1 MHDSGT
7 KVGPP
12 YPALA
17 CRRELPVLLRP
28 VILKWG
34 HSLILFLLEMNFA
47 DDDSEDASVIHDI
60 LAGDINAFETLID
73 RYQDHVAQIVR
84 NHVPW
89 DKSPEV
95 AHDTFV
101 QAYLSLGSFKGTGPF
116 KHWLSKIA
124 VRCCCDFWRG
134 HYKTHRRLVG
144 PLPDECH
151 ILVSHI
157 LSGQSLQQETERVDT
172 RDLLQWALGQLSPS
186 ERTVLTLTY
195 LNDYSLA
202 ESAELLGWSIPRVKT
217 QAHWARRKLRKIITK
232 ILPPSKGKA

>member
-1 MHDSGT
+1 M
-7 KVGPP
+7 
-12 YPALA
+12 
-17 CRRELPVLLRP
+17 RP

-34 HSLILFLLEMNFA
+34 HSLIFFLLEMNIA
-47 DDDSEDASVIHDI
+47 DDVSDDASVVHDI

-84 NHVPW
+84 NHVPR

-101 QAYLSLGSFKGTGPF
+101 QAYLSLENFKGTGPF

-124 VRCCCDFWRG
+124 VRCCYDFWRG
-134 HYKTHRRLVG
+134 HYKTHRRLDCS
-144 PLPDECH
+144 LPDECH
-151 ILVSHI
+151 FLVSHI
-157 LSGQSLQQETERVDT
+157 LSGQSSEQETERVDT
-172 RDLLQWALGQLSPS
+172 RNLLQWALGQLSPS

-217 QAHWARRKLRKIITK
+217 QAYWARRKLRKVLIT
-232 ILPPSKGKA
+232 ILPPRKGKA